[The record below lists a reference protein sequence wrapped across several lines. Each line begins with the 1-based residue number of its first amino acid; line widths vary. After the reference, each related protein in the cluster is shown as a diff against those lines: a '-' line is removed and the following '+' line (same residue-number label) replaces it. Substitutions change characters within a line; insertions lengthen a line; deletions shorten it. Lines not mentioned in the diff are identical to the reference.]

1 MTDITHFVNRLKACG
16 FSPDRAA
23 LIVDDFLRNFRGSY
37 IELEQFVKSVEG
49 ERIVETI

>member
-1 MTDITHFVNRLKACG
+1 LT
-16 FSPDRAA
+16 
-23 LIVDDFLRNFRGSY
+23 VDDFLRNFIGSY